1 MELWNGM
8 EQFSRVLAHDQCIG
22 KTKHTSYKE
31 VYWIRRRSFAVLNSS
46 IGHMSGAVFA
56 PELRV
61 RTHGAPHE
69 FSTA

>member
-31 VYWIRRRSFAVLNSS
+31 VY
-46 IGHMSGAVFA
+46 
-56 PELRV
+56 
-61 RTHGAPHE
+61 
-69 FSTA
+69 